1 LRKTIEEHLYCFK
14 RYTQG
19 VEYDYVD
26 ASLGVPAFLSRVP
39 YDGVILHYTLLGARR
54 DRRYF
59 RHFLRSAG
67 NLKNVRA
74 PKVAIPQDEYDNTS
88 GLWQFF
94 NACGVETVFTCAM
107 ERDYEKL
114 YPVGKVGLKYR
125 ITTLPGY
132 VDELALAR
140 IESGGYRQKDRL
152 VDIGHRAGRLPYWF
166 GRYGQRK
173 YEIGGVVK
181 DYCQRYTNLKVDISS
196 RGQDLFL
203 EGGLMKLLGWG
214 DSWLKFLGRC
224 KAVLGCESG
233 TRLLDVDGSIRDCV
247 ESYMGEHPEASI
259 DEVEGTCF
267 AGKEGEINLLTVGPR
282 HFEAAMTKTCQILL
296 EGDYAGILKPGIHYI
311 ELKSDYSNLK
321 EVIGKVQDD
330 RNRNKVVEKAY
341 EDLVL
346 SGKYSYR
353 VFANQVI
360 DHLRKVGKPMRKN
373 GREGLRGGIGR
384 SKMLTRLLVW
394 LWGKYSKGWLTFEDV
409 YGWLVYRC
417 LVIPGSWLKRI
428 LFGLPSG
435 RGRRDDEKKG

>member
-1 LRKTIEEHLYCFK
+1 
-14 RYTQG
+14 
-19 VEYDYVD
+19 
-26 ASLGVPAFLSRVP
+26 
-39 YDGVILHYTLLGARR
+39 
-54 DRRYF
+54 
-59 RHFLRSAG
+59 
-67 NLKNVRA
+67 
-74 PKVAIPQDEYDNTS
+74 
-88 GLWQFF
+88 
-94 NACGVETVFTCAM
+94 
-107 ERDYEKL
+107 
-114 YPVGKVGLKYR
+114 
-125 ITTLPGY
+125 
-132 VDELALAR
+132 
-140 IESGGYRQKDRL
+140 
-152 VDIGHRAGRLPYWF
+152 
-166 GRYGQRK
+166 
-173 YEIGGVVK
+173 
-181 DYCQRYTNLKVDISS
+181 
-196 RGQDLFL
+196 
-203 EGGLMKLLGWG
+203 
-214 DSWLKFLGRC
+214 
-224 KAVLGCESG
+224 
-233 TRLLDVDGSIRDCV
+233 
-247 ESYMGEHPEASI
+247 MGEHPEASI

-360 DHLRKVGKPMRKN
+360 DHLRKVGEPMRKN

-384 SKMLTRLLVW
+384 SKMLTRL
-394 LWGKYSKGWLTFEDV
+394 F